1 MSDQRWW
8 PTPQEIAGYIRAA
21 LAEDDDIHALRMLM
35 DGHQYLPDDR
45 RREQD
50 DGNEEH
56 RSRGEGA
63 RQVQMRWPKRSIRP
77 RTTRAGAYSTDRV
90 LLVYD
95 QETRVACQRDG
106 ACWLSWSW
114 DHLEVLASMAGL
126 GSGVSG

>member
-63 RQVQMRWPKRSIRP
+63 RQVQMPPPGQNYPRRSVLDGP
-77 RTTRAGAYSTDRV
+77 R
-90 LLVYD
+90 L
-95 QETRVACQRDG
+95 AC
-106 ACWLSWSW
+106 L
-114 DHLEVLASMAGL
+114 
-126 GSGVSG
+126 